1 MPSIVHSHPS
11 VPADGSKP
19 EGAGRGLPAARPC
32 EGSCAVLG
40 CILAAYG
47 GALVAGYSTP
57 LAGVAFT
64 VAGAAVAV
72 FGDRVSLWLS
82 ARLMNASIAATP
94 RRPIGRRGRRL
105 LGSAAVSAALML
117 ATPAA
122 GLASPQVDLT
132 YGGLAPG
139 HQPVYLELAPGG
151 RSIREVV
158 GALDVKCES
167 GMSMGV
173 TEGYERLP
181 VSATGKFG
189 TSYADPPEREG
200 STEVSWSG
208 AIRGRFD
215 RRRSTAKGTW
225 TVKFTATDTST
236 GQTDTCSATTPFT
249 VYR

>member
-19 EGAGRGLPAARPC
+19 ESAVRDFPTARPC

-47 GALVAGYSTP
+47 GALVAGYASP
-57 LAGVAFT
+57 LAGVAFAA
-64 VAGAAVAV
+64 AGAAVAA

-82 ARLMNASIAATP
+82 VRLTNASIPATQP
-94 RRPIGRRGRRL
+94 RAMHRRGRRL
-105 LGSAAVSAALML
+105 LGSAAVYAALLL
-117 ATPAA
+117 AMPAA
-122 GLASPQVDLT
+122 GLASPQADLS
-132 YGGLAPG
+132 YGGLTP
-139 HQPVYLELAPGG
+139 QSLPVYLELAPNG
-151 RSIREVV
+151 RSIRKVV
-158 GALDVKCES
+158 GTLELKCTAGG
-167 GMSMGV
+167 GMFAPDIY
-173 TEGYERLP
+173 TKLP
-181 VSATGKFG
+181 VSASGKFG
-189 TSYADPPEREG
+189 ESYANPPEREG
-200 STEVSWSG
+200 SEEVSWSG

-225 TVKFTATDTST
+225 EETFKFTDTST